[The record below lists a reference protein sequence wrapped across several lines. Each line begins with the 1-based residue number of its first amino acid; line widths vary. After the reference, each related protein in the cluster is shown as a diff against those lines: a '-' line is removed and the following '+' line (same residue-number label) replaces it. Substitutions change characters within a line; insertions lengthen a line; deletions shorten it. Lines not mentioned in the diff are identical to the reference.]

1 MKWLEEEINKR
12 GKILN
17 GDILKVNSFLNHQLD
32 PELLD
37 KMTLLWYDHF
47 NKKGITKI
55 VTIEASGIA
64 LATLAAYRF
73 ACPAVYA
80 KKGKSSNQEESYT
93 TKIHSY
99 TKNEDVSISIEK
111 AYLTKEDRVLI
122 LDDFLATGSAIEGL
136 IDLCNQA
143 GSTVVGVGIAIEKG
157 YQHGGDTLREK
168 GYDVD
173 SLEIIESMDPATNTI
188 KYRK

>member
-73 ACPAVYA
+73 TCPAVYA

-143 GSTVVGVGIAIEKG
+143 GSTVVGIGIAIEKG
-157 YQHGGDTLREK
+157 YQHGGDVLREK

-173 SLEIIESMDPATNTI
+173 SLEIIESMDPVTNTI

>member
-80 KKGKSSNQEESYT
+80 KKGKSNNQEESYT

-136 IDLCNQA
+136 IDLCNQG
-143 GSTVVGVGIAIEKG
+143 GSTVVGIGIAIEKG
-157 YQHGGDTLREK
+157 YQHGGDVLREK

-173 SLEIIESMDPATNTI
+173 SLEIIESMDPVTNTI

>member
-143 GSTVVGVGIAIEKG
+143 GSIVVGIGIAIEKG
-157 YQHGGDTLREK
+157 YQHGGDLLREK

-173 SLEIIESMDPATNTI
+173 SLEIIESMDPVTNTI

>member
-1 MKWLEEEINKR
+1 
-12 GKILN
+12 
-17 GDILKVNSFLNHQLD
+17 
-32 PELLD
+32 
-37 KMTLLWYDHF
+37 MTLLWYDHF

-143 GSTVVGVGIAIEKG
+143 GSTVVGIGIAIEKG
-157 YQHGGDTLREK
+157 YQHGGDVLREK

-173 SLEIIESMDPATNTI
+173 SLEIIESMDPVTNTI

>member
-1 MKWLEEEINKR
+1 MKWLEEEIDKR
-12 GKILN
+12 GKILS

-32 PELLD
+32 PEILD

-64 LATLAAYRF
+64 LATLAAVRF
-73 ACPAVYA
+73 KCHAVYA
-80 KKGKSSNQEESYT
+80 KKGKSSNMEDAYVAN
-93 TKIHSY
+93 IHSY

-111 AYLTKEDRVLI
+111 SYLSENDRVLI

-143 GSTVVGVGIAIEKG
+143 HATVVGVGIAIEKG
-157 YQHGGDTLREK
+157 YQHGGDNLRSK
-168 GYDVD
+168 GIDVD
-173 SLEIIESMDPATNTI
+173 SLEIIESMDAKTKTI
-188 KYRK
+188 TYRK